1 MTASLQSQIPLG
13 ESRTLEFKKE
23 LPIDS
28 SKWIKTI
35 VAYANGAGGKFVIGV
50 NNNREIVGIP
60 KDTDIFELKDKIADT
75 ISQMCTPQIMFD
87 ITAES
92 IDDKQLLIVQ
102 VFPGNATPYYINSQG
117 KENGTYIR
125 LGATTRNADWTA
137 LDELVNRGRHI
148 FYDALPYT
156 KLNVEESDI
165 NYLCKDFS
173 ERAKHEI
180 TRKDLENMNLLIGND
195 KNIATNAYAI
205 LLGKHEFTSRIQ
217 CARFRGT
224 DKVDF
229 LDKKDYEGPL
239 CEQIDGA
246 YKFVLNHLNMAI
258 KINGIVHDEYYELPT
273 KAIRELIINA
283 AIHRNY
289 QQSSSIQIAVYDNRV
304 EISSPGSLYGT
315 LTLEE
320 ALNGRSSIRNQT
332 LARALEKIDVLE
344 GWGSGFR
351 RIFSLCDEYGIQY
364 PEFIEI
370 GDLLRVN
377 FYRPSAKKIGD
388 KSLMSAINNKI
399 GDNIGDKSLMS
410 AINNKIGDKKTEKYK
425 SLILEYLKTY
435 PNSKTQD
442 ISLHIGLK
450 ISRTKD
456 YLAELSEEGKIIAHG
471 ANKNRTYNINKESPL

>member
-1 MTASLQSQIPLG
+1 M
-13 ESRTLEFKKE
+13 
-23 LPIDS
+23 
-28 SKWIKTI
+28 
-35 VAYANGAGGKFVIGV
+35 
-50 NNNREIVGIP
+50 
-60 KDTDIFELKDKIADT
+60 
-75 ISQMCTPQIMFD
+75 
-87 ITAES
+87 
-92 IDDKQLLIVQ
+92 
-102 VFPGNATPYYINSQG
+102 
-117 KENGTYIR
+117 
-125 LGATTRNADWTA
+125 
-137 LDELVNRGRHI
+137 
-148 FYDALPYT
+148 
-156 KLNVEESDI
+156 
-165 NYLCKDFS
+165 
-173 ERAKHEI
+173 
-180 TRKDLENMNLLIGND
+180 LIGND

-456 YLAELSEEGKIIAHG
+456 YLAELSEEDKIIAHG